1 MFLGVSMP
9 VKFLNLTSF
18 GGGGPSKEDRLG
30 GGASRPSRSG
40 FEGIVCVAMVL
51 SGGKLLQVKRVRTG
65 GWNWRGVQGRDAS
78 CTHHSARRG
87 AARWTPSWTLTYLAV
102 YSMALEPKAE

>member
-1 MFLGVSMP
+1 MFAGVSMP

-40 FEGIVCVAMVL
+40 SGGIVCVGLVL
-51 SGGKLLQVKRVRTG
+51 SGGILVQVNR
-65 GWNWRGVQGRDAS
+65 S
-78 CTHHSARRG
+78 S
-87 AARWTPSWTLTYLAV
+87 
-102 YSMALEPKAE
+102 E

>member
-1 MFLGVSMP
+1 MFFGVSMP

-40 FEGIVCVAMVL
+40 SGGIVCVAMVL
-51 SGGKLLQVKRVRTG
+51 SGRNLLQVKRVGAGRL
-65 GWNWRGVQGRDAS
+65 NWRELQGRDS
-78 CTHHSARRG
+78 SHTYHSEGHG
-87 AARWTPSWTLTYLAV
+87 AARWTPSWTLT
-102 YSMALEPKAE
+102 